1 MRQALIDWQRAT
13 KSLLMIT
20 ENVTEDQRDEVISKI
35 NQLLDVREALQPK
48 IKAPFTKEEEAYGQ
62 SLMQL
67 EADLQKRL
75 AVFMKDIRQDITVTQ
90 SKKTHMKNY
99 VNPYG
104 NMTQDGAYYDT
115 KQ

>member
-20 ENVTEDQRDEVISKI
+20 ENVTEDQRDEVIMKI

-48 IKAPFTKEEEAYGQ
+48 IKAPFTKEEETYGQ
-62 SLMQL
+62 ALMQL
-67 EADLQKRL
+67 EADLQKQL
-75 AVFMKDIRQDITVTQ
+75 AVFMKGIRQDISVTQ

-104 NMTQDGAYYDT
+104 NMAPDGAYYDT